1 MKIKN
6 REETEFEESVMRER
20 LSDATW
26 PTWRDSLRCYNH
38 HHHYYFD
45 YYYYYYCY
53 LATLAEEPDQT

>member
-45 YYYYYYCY
+45 YYYY
-53 LATLAEEPDQT
+53 